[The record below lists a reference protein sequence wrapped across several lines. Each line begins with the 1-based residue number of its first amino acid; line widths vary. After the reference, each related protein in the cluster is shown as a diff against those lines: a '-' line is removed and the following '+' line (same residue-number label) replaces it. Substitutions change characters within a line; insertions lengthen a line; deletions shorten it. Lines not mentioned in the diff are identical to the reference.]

1 MADPKTARPAAAQD
15 ADADPAGAAG
25 HPDDAAWLAVLI
37 PPLRDLVRAA
47 RDDRLLDRVG
57 KEARADVPA
66 HLVLALTRIGDFQ
79 PIRLGDLADQME
91 VGRTTLSRQVT
102 DLVAAGLVRRIPD
115 PQDARA
121 ATLELTPKGARTL
134 RRIWDA
140 WARLLG
146 NATADWDAADRDR
159 IPQLL
164 DDLAR
169 ALTAMADGR

>member
-1 MADPKTARPAAAQD
+1 MADPKTARPAED
-15 ADADPAGAAG
+15 AGADLAGAAR
-25 HPDDAAWLAVLI
+25 PDDAAWLAVLI

-66 HLVLALTRIGDFQ
+66 HLALALTRIGDFQ